1 MTRQALSYMKAV
13 ESGVERA
20 EADATRLAMRVTK
33 RRQSLA
39 RQASATRS
47 HQDFA
52 LQPVKDDYTI
62 YSA

>member
-20 EADATRLAMRVTK
+20 EADATHHARDQ
-33 RRQSLA
+33 RRQSTITTGT
-39 RQASATRS
+39 ASATRS

-52 LQPVKDDYTI
+52 SPYNQ
-62 YSA
+62 

>member
-20 EADATRLAMRVTK
+20 EADATRHARDQATTITITGTP
-33 RRQSLA
+33 A
-39 RQASATRS
+39 RQLKEP
-47 HQDFA
+47 QDFA